1 MPPPGESSRP
11 YDSEAE
17 LLEIGGDAP
26 GSSEE
31 DVPRL
36 PSGERIIDL
45 AAAFA
50 AAWPPGEW
58 RREMRRRFPDH
69 VLPAHGAA
77 DDIDD
82 VSSSPPSTIQ
92 RAPADVIDAA
102 SYSSEDT
109 WDVRMQWNMPM
120 DLDDE

>member
-1 MPPPGESSRP
+1 M
-11 YDSEAE
+11 
-17 LLEIGGDAP
+17 
-26 GSSEE
+26 
-31 DVPRL
+31 PRL
-36 PSGERIIDL
+36 PSGDRIRDEVLMDRDSDL

-58 RREMRRRFPDH
+58 RREMRRRFPGH
-69 VLPAHGAA
+69 VPPAHGAA

-82 VSSSPPSTIQ
+82 VSSSPPNTIQ

-109 WDVRMQWNMPM
+109 MDARLHWSMPM
-120 DLDDE
+120 DVDHE